1 MKEFNLS
8 LRGRSPKQSP
18 GEGVI
23 ASGAAAKQ
31 SPRSRRLLRRA
42 SLLSALLAM
51 TLLMLAACAPVDLN
65 APVPIF
71 DTGIDPNAWAQ
82 VPAGEFYFGQH
93 EETESTAAYE
103 IMVTDVTAQQY
114 ADFLNAA
121 LADGTLKVEGD
132 SVLGYY
138 PGDPFHGK
146 KHELEIKAGDWQYI
160 PLAEAAQRV
169 KFDGTRFTVQ
179 SGYENHPMTMVTWFG
194 AWGYCQY
201 YGWRLPSELEWEK
214 AARGTDDRPFPWGWE
229 IQRGNANFYS
239 SRDPFEDMSS
249 FGSRTTPV
257 GFYNGKTYD
266 DYVTLD
272 SASPYGLYDMA
283 GNVWQW
289 IGDVQPQEGFSDR
302 WLKGGSK
309 DTYDMNLRIWTRNS
323 APPMYFSPGAG
334 FRCVR

>member
-1 MKEFNLS
+1 MKRIFLTLS
-8 LRGRSPKQSP
+8 LLT
-18 GEGVI
+18 V
-23 ASGAAAKQ
+23 
-31 SPRSRRLLRRA
+31 L
-42 SLLSALLAM
+42 
-51 TLLMLAACAPVDLN
+51 LAACAPVDLN
-65 APVPIF
+65 APLPTF
-71 DTGIDPNAWAQ
+71 DTGVDPNAWAQ

-93 EETESTAAYE
+93 DDIETTEAYE

-121 LADGTLKVEGD
+121 LADGTLKAEGD

-138 PGDPFHGK
+138 PGDEFRAV
-146 KHELEIKAGDWQYI
+146 KHELEIKAGDWEYI
-160 PLAEAAQRV
+160 PLADPSQRV

-179 SGYENHPMTMVTWFG
+179 AGYENHPMTMVTWFG

-201 YGWRLPSELEWEK
+201 HDASLPSEIQWEK
-214 AARGTDDRPFPWGWE
+214 AARGDDARPFPWGDE
-229 IQRGNANFYS
+229 ILRENANFYA

-249 FGSRTTPV
+249 FGSRTSPV

-266 DYVTLD
+266 GYVTLD

-289 IGDVQPQEGFSDR
+289 VGDVMEGFSDR
-302 WLKGGSK
+302 FMKGGSK

-323 APPMYFSPGAG
+323 APPMYFSPGVG
-334 FRCVR
+334 FRCAR